1 MAPTNEAGVI
11 RAITKAIKTNYPKA
25 WIFKTHGG
33 GMQTAGIPDL
43 LVVIEGRMIALE
55 AKHQR
60 PGATRVGTMARVTR
74 LQQFHLDALKEAGAV
89 AAVVVSAEEALAAI
103 DRKSTCLNSSHVD

>member
-33 GMQTAGIPDL
+33 GMQTAGIPAL

-60 PGATRVGTMARVTR
+60 PGATREGTMARVTR
-74 LQQFHLDALKEAGAV
+74 LQQFHLDALKVAGAV
-89 AAVVVSAEEALAAI
+89 AELVVRPGEAPAAI
-103 DRKSTCLNSSHVD
+103 HAAGLQRT

>member
-1 MAPTNEAGVI
+1 MAPTNDAGVI
-11 RAITKAIKTNYPKA
+11 RPNTQAINTNYHTPS
-25 WIFKTHGG
+25 IVQPHGG

-60 PGATRVGTMARVTR
+60 PGATREGTMARVTR

-89 AAVVVSAEEALAAI
+89 AEVVVSAEEALAAI
-103 DRKSTCLNSSHVD
+103 EATGLHLTK